1 MVQVHRLTAAAICA
15 SLGINLQAWRE
26 GVLQEVHVEVILTLH
41 CFLYSQLEDVSE
53 IAGGIEPQIY
63 YRISN
68 TRSKCKRKENQNIM
82 YVLNLNFAQ
91 GRFTN
96 QHTSEQQKDETSW
109 HERF

>member
-1 MVQVHRLTAAAICA
+1 MVQVHGLTAAAICA

-41 CFLYSQLEDVSE
+41 SFLYTQLEDVGE

-68 TRSKCKRKENQNIM
+68 AECKYRGNENQNKLHVPDYQNINTAW
-82 YVLNLNFAQ
+82 L
-91 GRFTN
+91 
-96 QHTSEQQKDETSW
+96 TSKYT
-109 HERF
+109 HLLY

>member
-41 CFLYSQLEDVSE
+41 RFLYSQLEDVSE
-53 IAGGIEPQIY
+53 VAGGIEPQIY

-68 TRSKCKRKENQNIM
+68 AGCKCRGKEIQYIL
-82 YVLNLNFAQ
+82 YVP
-91 GRFTN
+91 
-96 QHTSEQQKDETSW
+96 D
-109 HERF
+109 